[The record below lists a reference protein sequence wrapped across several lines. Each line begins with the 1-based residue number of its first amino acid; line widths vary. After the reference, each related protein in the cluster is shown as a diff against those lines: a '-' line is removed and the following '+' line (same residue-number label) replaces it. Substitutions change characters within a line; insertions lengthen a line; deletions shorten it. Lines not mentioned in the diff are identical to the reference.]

1 MRLIKHTTLLAVTAL
16 PILIAMPMV
25 ARAQSNTETLT
36 LFAKQNQGGDK
47 RVITGNETDLKTARA
62 DNFAFSLKAEG
73 RWEVCMDPGF
83 RAGCKIVEG
92 AVADLGG
99 DGGSIS
105 SVRFIGP
112 AGKATTT
119 AKPATFAP
127 STTAN
132 PIPVPEQAYVYATD
146 YYDIKPELTVSA
158 FSDAVQATYVASQSP
173 AELQALYER
182 GRYGVNS
189 GTIDAQFT
197 GNALAGYWVE
207 DGRNVGLSVYC
218 DTERDGTHS
227 YGRFVLRFNADR
239 SAFKGMRSSCD
250 EDPDSTGYAWDGKL
264 VRRTAIAAIAPAKV
278 KAPASASSAGASTSR
293 GASSSAA
300 SRSGQSSQSNAAER
314 LAREAGSEAERRSG
328 DEVRKG
334 VNRAIDGLLGRPF

>member
-1 MRLIKHTTLLAVTAL
+1 MRLIQPMTLMAIAAL
-16 PILIAMPMV
+16 PIAIAMPTV

-92 AVADLGG
+92 VVADLGG

-105 SVRFIGP
+105 SARFVGP
-112 AGKATTT
+112 VGRTATA
-119 AKPATFAP
+119 AKPVAIAAAATVQ
-127 STTAN
+127 
-132 PIPVPEQAYVYATD
+132 PVPEPEKAYVYATD
-146 YYDIKPELTVSA
+146 YYEIKPELTVPA
-158 FSDAVQATYVASQSP
+158 FSDPVQASYVASQSP

-182 GRYGVNS
+182 GHYGVTS
-189 GTIDAQFT
+189 GTIEAQFT
-197 GNALAGYWVE
+197 GNVLTGYWIE
-207 DGRNVGLSVYC
+207 DGSNVGLSIYC
-218 DTERDGTHS
+218 DPERNGTHS

-239 SAFKGMRSSCD
+239 TAFAGMRSSCD
-250 EDPDSTGYAWDGKL
+250 LDPDASGYAWNGKL
-264 VRRTAIAAIAPAKV
+264 VRRTAIAAVAPGK
-278 KAPASASSAGASTSR
+278 ASATSGAG
-293 GASSSAA
+293 
-300 SRSGQSSQSNAAER
+300 RSGAAATQRRSAQSGEQNAAER
-314 LAREAGSEAERRSG
+314 LAREASAEAERRGG

-334 VNRAIDGLLGRPF
+334 VNRAIDGILGRPF